1 MPIKDKLKLWIF
13 ILVLSLP
20 AFLYPS
26 SQAQRLNILYNRGE
40 LDKSVALSEN
50 KVYGDDPSLNDYLNL
65 ALLYEEE
72 GDYNK
77 AVSLLKKADSLYRGE
92 GEILFH
98 LGRILCLDS
107 KSKESIYF
115 LKKYL
120 SKARRDKKAYFYLG
134 LDYEDLGRDSLALRY
149 YRYSL
154 RYDKYFILPLLRESG
169 IYLKKKDYSKAV
181 RFLSEIKD
189 YDPSIK
195 QAYKD
200 LAFASLKLK
209 NYLASF
215 KEAGKFLSMV
225 PKDREAEKVLKEAKE
240 RLGKG
245 FFKREK
251 KRAVEYR
258 QRKIAKVS
266 AFSKGIGIPEIKVC
280 ISEGLK
286 NFEFKVTGKFIAY
299 LRNNPVLSLK
309 KGVLYNVETE
319 KDKLKIVTS
328 KGSLIFD
335 SGLVLSPESKEYLFG
350 LFGTLGD
357 KGSYYSKSSDGF
369 FRGRLKITVDGEG
382 CMRLVNI
389 VNLEEYLY
397 GVLPSEIPSTW
408 PKQALLAQAVLAR
421 TKALSGIG
429 MYKAKGFDFYNT
441 VRYQVYRGVENE
453 CKSAVSAVNATRG
466 VVLILPSGAGDIY
479 YSSNCGGYTRSYKGV
494 KGVEENSKPLG
505 IEFPLSPL
513 DLYNWLGSEP
523 DVFCSLDK
531 ENKSRF
537 RWQRIYTRQELSN
550 LVSGSTTGIK
560 DVRGVRVLKRDVS
573 GHIDSLK
580 IIGTEGEEVVKS
592 GLKIRNILGGLRSSL
607 FRIEVKYGKDGN
619 PEYFIFW
626 GGGFGH
632 GKGLCQ
638 YGAKGMADRGYS
650 YQDILRHYF
659 PGSSLEKL
667 FK

>member
-26 SQAQRLNILYNRGE
+26 SQEQRLNILYNRGE
-40 LDKSVALSEN
+40 LDKSVSLSEN
-50 KVYGDDPSLNDYLNL
+50 KVYGENPSLNDYLNL

-72 GDYNK
+72 GDYSK

-92 GEILFH
+92 RDILFH

-120 SKARRDKKAYFYLG
+120 SKNRGDKKAYFYLG

-149 YRYSL
+149 YRYAL
-154 RYDKYFILPLLRESG
+154 RRDKYFVLPLLREAG
-169 IYLKKKDYSKAV
+169 LYFKKKDYFKAATS
-181 RFLSEIKD
+181 LSEIKD

-195 QAYKD
+195 QVYKD
-200 LAFASLKLK
+200 LAVVSLKIK
-209 NYLASF
+209 DYLASF
-215 KEAGKFLSMV
+215 KEAGKFLSMA
-225 PKDREAEKVLKEAKE
+225 PKDKEAEKVLKEAKQ

-245 FFKREK
+245 FFERERGK
-251 KRAVEYR
+251 AAEYR
-258 QRKIAKVS
+258 QKKTAQVF
-266 AFSKGIGIPEIKVC
+266 AFAKGIDIPEIKVC

-299 LRNNPVLSLK
+299 SGNKPVLSLG
-309 KGVLYNVETE
+309 KGFLYRIEAGNN
-319 KDKLKIVTS
+319 KLKVITP
-328 KGSLIFD
+328 KGRAVLD
-335 SGLVLSPESKEYLFG
+335 GGLVLVPESKEYLFG
-350 LFGTLGD
+350 IFGTFGN
-357 KGSYYSKSSDGF
+357 KGSYYAKSSDGF
-369 FRGRLKITVDGEG
+369 FRGRLKIIVEG
-382 CMRLVNI
+382 KGRMRLVNI
-389 VNLEEYLY
+389 LNLEEYLY

-408 PKQALLAQAVLAR
+408 PKQAILAQAVLAR

-429 MYKAKGFDFYNT
+429 MYKGLGFDFYNT

-466 VVLILPSGAGDIY
+466 VVLTLPSGEEDIY
-479 YSSNCGGYTRSYKGV
+479 YSSNCGGYTRGYKGV
-494 KGVEENSKPLG
+494 KGVEESNKPLG

-513 DLYNWLGSEP
+513 DLYNWLASDP

-537 RWQRIYTRQELSN
+537 RWQRIYTGRELSN
-550 LVSGSTTGIK
+550 LVSGGTGGLKEVGGI
-560 DVRGVRVLKRDVS
+560 RVLKRNIS

-580 IIGTEGEEVVKS
+580 VISSGGEEEIDS
-592 GLKIRNILGGLRSSL
+592 ELKIRRILGGLRSSL
-607 FRIEVKYGKDGN
+607 FRVEIKYDKDGN

-659 PGSSLEKL
+659 PGSFLKRSY
-667 FK
+667 